1 MVVQILIQHIMN
13 FRFQIK
19 NTNLW
24 IVVLVCLLLT
34 GCQTEIEVE
43 LPEYSPKLV
52 IEGSIEN
59 GAPAMVVITRS
70 IPYFSEMDL
79 QYLKDSVLVMDAE
92 VSIATSDGE
101 SERLSFQYCNDS
113 PLYFAYK
120 GSHILGKENTAYTL
134 TVKWG
139 GKTYT
144 AKTSIPQSFDIDSLW
159 FDCPSDLV
167 NADTMRTLRV
177 LLTDDAATADYYR
190 FQVKVNCARFSDRL
204 WVSTLPPA
212 FDDRTFNGLTFNY
225 ELERYGVSSILSA
238 NMSEDEARYY
248 RRLSFRPGDTV
259 FVKHSRMDYATY
271 RFLATGG
278 YEAVMGSNPFM
289 NPAPVVSNID
299 GVGVL
304 GAWCGYASKTDTII
318 WKE

>member
-1 MVVQILIQHIMN
+1 MMHIMKLKSA
-13 FRFQIK
+13 IK
-19 NTNLW
+19 QTFFLF
-24 IVVLVCLLLT
+24 VPLACLLLS

-43 LPEYSPKLV
+43 LPEYTPKLV

-59 GAPAMVVITRS
+59 GEPALVVITRS
-70 IPYFSEMDL
+70 IPYFSEMDF

-101 SERLSFQYCNDS
+101 SERLSFQYSSAS

-120 GSHILGKENTAYTL
+120 GSHILGKENTSYTL
-134 TVKWG
+134 TVKHG
-139 GKTYT
+139 GKTYM
-144 AKTSIPQSFDIDSLW
+144 AKTFIPQTFDIDSLW

-177 LLTDDAATADYYR
+177 LLTDDAATTDYYR
-190 FQVKVNCARFSDRL
+190 FQVKVYCAEFRDRL
-204 WVSTLPPA
+204 WASTLPPA

-238 NMSEDEARYY
+238 NMSEDEARNY

-259 FVKHSRMDYATY
+259 FVKYSRMDYATY

-289 NPAPVVSNID
+289 NPAPVVSNIEGD
-299 GVGVL
+299 DVL
-304 GAWCGYASKTDTII
+304 GAWCGYASKTDTVI
-318 WKE
+318 WEE

>member
-1 MVVQILIQHIMN
+1 MN
-13 FRFQIK
+13 LKSSIK
-19 NTNLW
+19 KTFLLF
-24 IVVLVCLLLT
+24 VSLVCLSLS

-43 LPEYSPKLV
+43 LPDYLPKLV

-59 GAPAMVVITRS
+59 GEPATVLITKS
-70 IPYFSEMDL
+70 IPYFTEMDL

-120 GSHILGKENTAYTL
+120 GSHILGKENTSYML
-134 TVKWG
+134 TVKYG

-144 AKTSIPQSFDIDSLW
+144 AKTSIPQTFDIDSLW

-177 LLTDDAATADYYR
+177 LLTDDAATTDYYR
-190 FQVKVNCARFSDRL
+190 FQVKVNCARFRDRL
-204 WVSTLPPA
+204 WASTLPPA

-225 ELERYGVSSILSA
+225 ELERYGVSPILSA
-238 NMSEDEARYY
+238 NMSEDEALYF

-259 FVKHSRMDYATY
+259 FVKHSRIDYATY
-271 RFLATGG
+271 RFLSTGG

-289 NPAPVVSNID
+289 NPAPVVSNIEGD
-299 GVGVL
+299 DVL

-318 WKE
+318 WEE